1 MFVKQRNNL
10 DALALFHSSPITSL
24 NRPFSSFHQDKTTLE
39 KTHTLF
45 WQNWLQFQPYLYR
58 CCLKWLNY
66 NPDLSQDLLHQGMLK
81 AYQKFSRHFERIYCI
96 KAWLRQ
102 LLFHLY
108 LDQYRKTHS
117 SPLFTELLEDNVT
130 NDRFL
135 SPLSAVLKQEL
146 EEKFQQSVLHLSP
159 TLYQAFCLRFYEK
172 QSYNEIARSQSISV
186 CNARKRVQ
194 LARTK
199 LKQELKA
206 YLCDEM

>member
-81 AYQKFSRHFERIYCI
+81 AYQTAIPNSECSPRYKSLEVLTVKGFCINMWNQRNALFS
-96 KAWLRQ
+96 
-102 LLFHLY
+102 
-108 LDQYRKTHS
+108 D
-117 SPLFTELLEDNVT
+117 
-130 NDRFL
+130 
-135 SPLSAVLKQEL
+135 
-146 EEKFQQSVLHLSP
+146 
-159 TLYQAFCLRFYEK
+159 
-172 QSYNEIARSQSISV
+172 
-186 CNARKRVQ
+186 
-194 LARTK
+194 
-199 LKQELKA
+199 
-206 YLCDEM
+206 

>member
-1 MFVKQRNNL
+1 MLIDQRNDLEASAILSASPLTFSNHPS
-10 DALALFHSSPITSL
+10 LAFDPGKITI
-24 NRPFSSFHQDKTTLE
+24 E
-39 KTHTLF
+39 KIHTLF

-66 NPDLSQDLLHQGMLK
+66 NPDLSQELLHQGMLK
-81 AYQKFSRHFERIYCI
+81 AYQKFSHYFEQIYCI

-108 LDQYRKTHS
+108 LDQYRKTRS
-117 SPLFTELLEDNVT
+117 SLFFTELLEDTLTDNWC
-130 NDRFL
+130 L

-146 EEKFQQSVLHLSP
+146 EDKFQQSVALLP
-159 TLYQAFCLRFYEK
+159 LTLYRAFCLRFYEE
-172 QSYNEIARSQSISV
+172 QSYEEIARSQSISV

-206 YLCDEM
+206 YLCNET

>member
-146 EEKFQQSVLHLSP
+146 EEKFQQSVLHSD
-159 TLYQAFCLRFYEK
+159 FSR
-172 QSYNEIARSQSISV
+172 
-186 CNARKRVQ
+186 
-194 LARTK
+194 
-199 LKQELKA
+199 
-206 YLCDEM
+206 